1 MQIPSAVN
9 FCDGGSRVAFWR
21 RARQNRAGTVSLQI
35 EEGEGG
41 GGGCG
46 KTPAMSL
53 HWSNSVSRLGFFFFF
68 QRRLPKL
75 FFQGWRVM
83 CGKMHITQTH
93 YELLLASSNTDWS
106 TLVLHL
112 MMHYQLSSGW
122 IVALAGFTAVCK
134 VSTVVNSRE
143 KKKKKKPGTNIY
155 ESSFWKKNSRK
166 CVSSDCTL
174 WLLCAME
181 NPEHAPRQTF

>member
-9 FCDGGSRVAFWR
+9 FCDGGSRVAFRR

-41 GGGCG
+41 G
-46 KTPAMSL
+46 L
-53 HWSNSVSRLGFFFFF
+53 HWSNSVSRLGFFYFF